1 MAFIFYY
8 KGIIR
13 VLNLCEVC
21 VYWKYTTVFKLYEEK
36 IICEKVNDIIK

>member
-13 VLNLCEVC
+13 VLNLWKVC
-21 VYWKYTTVFKLYEEK
+21 VYLKYTTVFKLYGEK
-36 IICEKVNDIIK
+36 IICEK